1 MAVTKQQT
9 ADILKKFQR
18 SDLDTGSPEVQVAL
32 LTARINE
39 MSAHFTSHKKDKHG
53 VRGLVRCVNRRRK
66 LLDYLK
72 DGNKSKY
79 ESLIKEL
86 DIRK

>member
-1 MAVTKQQT
+1 MAVTKTQK
-9 ADILKKFQR
+9 ANIVKKFQR
-18 SDLDTGSPEVQVAL
+18 SGLDTGSSEVQVAI

-39 MSAHFTSHKKDKHG
+39 MTSHFNTHKKDKHG
-53 VRGLVRCVNRRRK
+53 VIGLVRAVNKRRK

-72 DGNKSKY
+72 RVDKPKY
-79 ESLIKEL
+79 ESLIKDL